1 MQKHKS
7 LFQNLPAIIG
17 LDHSPEKYSYANTQ
31 EWGVI
36 AKEKAAEKWVRTTCG
51 YCSVGCGMYI
61 GVRDGKAVS
70 VKGDPEH
77 PVNYGKL
84 CPKGLAE
91 HHFLNAA
98 DRAKYPILHGSRV
111 SWNEALNVMTQ
122 QFRDVQKKY
131 GNNSLGVISTGQL
144 VTEEFYTL
152 GKLVQLGF
160 NTRNYDGNT
169 TLCMASA
176 VAGYKRSFGS
186 DGPPGAYEDMALAD
200 CIFLI
205 GANIADNHPI
215 LTCWLHANENPN
227 KHLIVAD
234 PRATKTAQMAD
245 TYLPLKP
252 RSDVALLNGIMH
264 LLIRNGSY
272 NRNFIGAHT
281 TGFEEFVRSLEPFTP
296 EHVSGITG
304 LPTEILY
311 KSASV
316 IAQAKA
322 LFVGWSMGVNHSD
335 QGTETVNAI
344 NNLCLMTQNIGRAG
358 ASPFSITGQCNAM
371 GTRETSCTG
380 SLPGYR
386 KYESAADRADMARL
400 WNVDISEIP
409 DKRGYAYPDIIEAIM
424 QGEIKALW
432 VIATNP
438 LVSFPNQKFLKDAL
452 SRLEFFVVQDSF
464 HPTPTT
470 ELADLVL
477 PAAVWGEKEGTYTN
491 SERRVSKANK
501 AINPPGEAMS
511 DFDIFL
517 EISRKLGVVEKIY
530 PGWRNVG
537 DAFNEWKQVS
547 KGRLCDYSGIT
558 YDLLDK
564 VGGVQWP
571 FKEGEDA
578 GTARN
583 ARRLYGDGLFQH
595 DDAKAKFFPI
605 ENKNMPEMP
614 NEEYPF
620 VLNTGRTVEHWH
632 TMTKTANVEI
642 LQKLSPEAWV
652 EMNPSDAERLGL
664 RQGEKV
670 RVESRRGCIERIS
683 LRVTEIIGPGQIFIP
698 FHWFKT
704 NANNLTINAFDPYS
718 REPNYKQAAVK
729 VERAN
734 R

>member
-1 MQKHKS
+1 MGNSIHKS
-7 LFQNLPAIIG
+7 LFARLPAIIG
-17 LDHSPEKYSYANTQ
+17 LDHSPEKYSYANTE

-36 AKEKAAEKWVRTTCG
+36 AKEKTAEKWVRTTCG

-70 VKGDPEH
+70 VKGDPNH

-98 DRAKYPILHGSRV
+98 DRAKFPILHGSRV
-111 SWNEALNVMTQ
+111 SWNEALNVMVQ
-122 QFRDVQKKY
+122 QFTAVQKKY

-215 LTCWLHANENPN
+215 LTCWLAANENPN

-234 PRATKTAQMAD
+234 PRATKTAQLAD

-264 LLIRNGSY
+264 LLIRNGTF
-272 NRNFIGAHT
+272 NKEFIAAHT
-281 TGFEEFVRSLEPFTP
+281 TGFEEFVRSLEAYTP
-296 EHVSGITG
+296 ENVSATTG
-304 LPTEILY
+304 LPTQVLY

-344 NNLCLMTQNIGRAG
+344 NNLCLMTQNVGRAG

-371 GTRETSCTG
+371 GTRESSCTG

-400 WNVDISEIP
+400 WSVDISEIP
-409 DKRGYAYPDIIEAIM
+409 DKRGYAYPDIIEAI
-424 QGEIKALW
+424 
-432 VIATNP
+432 
-438 LVSFPNQKFLKDAL
+438 S
-452 SRLEFFVVQDSF
+452 S
-464 HPTPTT
+464 
-470 ELADLVL
+470 
-477 PAAVWGEKEGTYTN
+477 AA
-491 SERRVSKANK
+491 SPDCS
-501 AINPPGEAMS
+501 S
-511 DFDIFL
+511 
-517 EISRKLGVVEKIY
+517 
-530 PGWRNVG
+530 
-537 DAFNEWKQVS
+537 
-547 KGRLCDYSGIT
+547 SGLIR
-558 YDLLDK
+558 
-564 VGGVQWP
+564 
-571 FKEGEDA
+571 A
-578 GTARN
+578 AAR
-583 ARRLYGDGLFQH
+583 A
-595 DDAKAKFFPI
+595 
-605 ENKNMPEMP
+605 
-614 NEEYPF
+614 
-620 VLNTGRTVEHWH
+620 V
-632 TMTKTANVEI
+632 
-642 LQKLSPEAWV
+642 
-652 EMNPSDAERLGL
+652 
-664 RQGEKV
+664 
-670 RVESRRGCIERIS
+670 RIS
-683 LRVTEIIGPGQIFIP
+683 PP
-698 FHWFKT
+698 
-704 NANNLTINAFDPYS
+704 
-718 REPNYKQAAVK
+718 
-729 VERAN
+729 
-734 R
+734 

>member
-1 MQKHKS
+1 MATSKNIFQK
-7 LFQNLPAIIG
+7 LPAIIG
-17 LDHSPEKYSYANTQ
+17 LDHSPEKYSYANTE

-36 AKEKAAEKWVRTTCG
+36 AKEKTAEKWVRTTCG

-111 SWNEALNVMTQ
+111 SWNEALNVMVQ

-215 LTCWLHANENPN
+215 LTCWLQANENPN

-234 PRATKTAQMAD
+234 PRATKTAQLAD

-264 LLIRNGSY
+264 LLIKNGMY
-272 NRNFIGAHT
+272 NKDFIAAHT
-281 TGFEEFVRSLEPFTP
+281 TGFEEFVLSLEAYTP
-296 EHVSGITG
+296 ENVSAMTG
-304 LPTEILY
+304 LPAETLY
-311 KSASV
+311 KSAAV

-371 GTRETSCTG
+371 GTRESSCTG

-386 KYESAADRADMARL
+386 KYESDADRADMARL

-452 SRLEFFVVQDSF
+452 SRLEFFVVQDCF

-537 DAFNEWKQVS
+537 DAFSEWKQVS

-558 YDLLDK
+558 YELLDK
-564 VGGVQWP
+564 VGGIQWP
-571 FKEGEDA
+571 FREGDKSA
-578 GTARN
+578 PAQT
-583 ARRLYGDGLFQH
+583 RRLYGDGVFEH
-595 DDAKAKFFPI
+595 ENGRAKFFPV

-614 NEEYPF
+614 NEQYPF

-652 EMNPSDAERLGL
+652 EMNPADAEKLGL
-664 RQGEKV
+664 KQGENV
-670 RVESRRGCIERIS
+670 RVVSRRGSIEKIT
-683 LRVTEIIGPGQIFIP
+683 LRVTEIIGTGQIFIP

-729 VERAN
+729 VERVD
-734 R
+734 

>member
-1 MQKHKS
+1 MPNKS
-7 LFQNLPAIIG
+7 LFARLPAIIG
-17 LDHSPEKYSYANTQ
+17 LDHSPEKYSYADT
-31 EWGVI
+31 EKWGVI
-36 AKEKAAEKWVRTTCG
+36 AKEKTAEQWVRTTCG

-84 CPKGLAE
+84 CPKGLSE
-91 HHFLNAA
+91 HHFLNSA
-98 DRAKYPILHGSRV
+98 DRALYPVLHGSRV
-111 SWNEALNVMTQ
+111 SWNEALNVMVQ

-131 GNNSLGVISTGQL
+131 GNNALGVISTGQL
-144 VTEEFYTL
+144 VTEEFYAL

-160 NTRNYDGNT
+160 NTRHYDGNT

-176 VAGYKRSFGS
+176 VSGYKRSFGS
-186 DGPPGAYEDMALAD
+186 DGPPGAYEDIALAD
-200 CIFLI
+200 CILLI

-215 LTCWLHANENPN
+215 LTCWLAANSNPN

-234 PRATKTAQMAD
+234 PRATKTAQLAD
-245 TYLPLKP
+245 TFLALKP

-264 LLIRNGSY
+264 LLIRNGTVSKE
-272 NRNFIGAHT
+272 FIAQHT
-281 TGFEEFVRSLEPFTP
+281 TGFEEFAQSLAPYTP
-296 EHVSGITG
+296 ESVSATTG
-304 LPTEILY
+304 LPVDILY
-311 KSASV
+311 KSAAV
-316 IAQAKA
+316 IAQSKA
-322 LFVGWSMGVNHSD
+322 LFVAWSMGVNHSD

-344 NNLCLMTQNIGRAG
+344 NNLCLMTQNIGRPG

-371 GTRETSCTG
+371 GSRESSCTS

-386 KYESAADRADMARL
+386 KFESATDRADLARL

-409 DKRGYAYPDIIEAIM
+409 DHRGHAYPDIIEAIM

-438 LVSFPNQKFLKDAL
+438 LVSYPNQKFLKDAL
-452 SRLEFFVVQDSF
+452 SRLEFFVVQDCF

-470 ELADLVL
+470 ALADLVL
-477 PAAVWGEKEGTYTN
+477 PAATWGEKEGTYTN

-501 AINPPGEAMS
+501 AVNPPGEAMS
-511 DFDIFL
+511 DFDIFV
-517 EISRKLGVVEKIY
+517 EIARKLGVVEKIY
-530 PGWRNVG
+530 PEWRSVG
-537 DAFNEWKQVS
+537 DAHREWARVS
-547 KGRLCDYSGIT
+547 KGRLCDISGIT
-558 YDLLDK
+558 YELLSD

-571 FKEGEDA
+571 FTETDA
-578 GTARN
+578 PQLALST
-583 ARRLYGDGLFQH
+583 RRLYGDGRFQH
-595 DDAKAKFFPI
+595 ADGRARFFAVENAK
-605 ENKNMPEMP
+605 MPESP

-652 EMNPSDAERLGL
+652 EMNPADATKLGL
-664 RQGEKV
+664 KQGEQV
-670 RVESRRGCIERIS
+670 RVESRRGSIERIS
-683 LRVTEIIGPGQIFIP
+683 LRITEIIGAGQIFIP

-704 NANNLTINAFDPYS
+704 NANNLTLNAFDPYS

-729 VERAN
+729 VERA
-734 R
+734 RG